1 MPFRVG
7 PTELIIV
14 LVIVMMIFGVGKLP
28 QVGQTLGK
36 AIREFRKSQNE
47 DEEIES
53 SAPAVAEAA
62 TRDPEEKTPSSPA

>member
-7 PTELIIV
+7 PTELIII

-36 AIREFRKSQNE
+36 AMREFRKSQNE
-47 DEEIES
+47 DEVSEPTT
-53 SAPAVAEAA
+53 PAVAETAS
-62 TRDPEEKTPSSPA
+62 PESEEKAPNSPT